1 MRSYVL
7 VLNVFYF
14 PERMKEKLIR
24 DLNARFNKEQPE
36 KAITFFIE
44 KYRGRIAFATNLGAE
59 DQVLTQMVAA
69 IDPTIK
75 IFTLDTGR
83 LFQESYELL
92 QRTNEKYGIKIQVF
106 FPDAKQVESMV
117 NNKGINLFYES
128 VENRKLCCY
137 IRKIEP
143 LNRALEGKEIWIT
156 GLRSEQTVSRYNIKL
171 VEWDEPNGLIKVNP
185 LVHWTEKQVWDYIRE
200 NKIPYNPLHDKGFP
214 SIGCQPCTRA
224 IQPGEDSRAGR
235 WWWEKTENKE
245 CGIHKRYVKK
255 IITN

>member
-1 MRSYVL
+1 MYFCFIKIYCSK
-7 VLNVFYF
+7 YF
-14 PERMKEKLIR
+14 PERMKEELIR
-24 DLNARFNKEQPE
+24 DLNARFKNKQPE
-36 KAITFFIE
+36 EVLFFIIDR
-44 KYRGRIAFATNLGAE
+44 YRGRIAFATNLGAE
-59 DQVLTQMVAA
+59 DQVLTQMVSA
-69 IDPTIK
+69 IDPTVK

-83 LFQESYELL
+83 LFQESHELL

-128 VENRKLCCY
+128 VENRKLCCH

-143 LNRALEGKEIWIT
+143 LKRALEGKEIWIT

-200 NKIPYNPLHDKGFP
+200 NEIPYNPLHDKGFP

-245 CGIHKRYVKK
+245 CGIHKR
-255 IITN
+255 